1 MPTPL
6 SLLAAAPH
14 RTLFLPGAVQTVLAV
29 AFWLAALLAQAGL
42 LPLPEPRLPAAALHL
57 WVMPYGL
64 FPFFVFGFLF
74 TAVPNWLETAPPA
87 KAAYVLVAVFL
98 ASGVAIAYVAAFWPV
113 LALPAWGLQTAGWFA
128 ALWALGRL
136 LTAPRRTAAPPAST
150 LTVLPALDR
159 RHARVAWL
167 ACALGALGNLLFA
180 LWLANDTGP
189 ALRWAQALGIW
200 GFLTPLFLAVCHRML
215 PWFTSR
221 IVGGYAPYRP
231 TWALGTLVGLAWL
244 HAILEGLGLPQ
255 WTWVADLPLAA
266 VTAWLA
272 WRWHHPHVWRVR
284 LLAMLHLALP
294 WAALAFTLYAIDSLM
309 SWSGAGSGLG
319 LAPLHALGI
328 GFFGGM
334 LLAMAARVS
343 LGHSGRKL
351 EADRLTW
358 GLFWLVQVAA
368 LARILPELLA
378 VAQPLPWQILSATLW
393 LAAFLPWAW
402 RHAPFYWRPRV
413 DGKPG

>member
-29 AFWLAALLAQAGL
+29 VFWLAALLAQAGV
-42 LPLPEPRLPAAALHL
+42 LPLPEPGLPAVALHL

-64 FPFFVFGFLF
+64 FPFFVFGFVF
-74 TAVPNWLETAPPA
+74 TAVPNWLETTAPA
-87 KAAYVLVAVFL
+87 KAAYVSVAVLL
-98 ASGVAIAYVAAFWPV
+98 ASGVALAYAAAFWPT
-113 LALPAWGLQTAGWFA
+113 LALPAWGLQILGWFA
-128 ALWALGRL
+128 ALGVLGRL
-136 LTAPRRTAAPPAST
+136 LMAPRHPAAVPAAT

-167 ACALGALGNLLFA
+167 ACALGALGNLIFA
-180 LWLANDTGP
+180 SWLVSGAGA

-200 GFLTPLFLAVCHRML
+200 GFLAPLFLAVCHRMI

-221 IVGGYAPYRP
+221 VVSGYVPYRP
-231 TWALGTLVGLAWL
+231 TWALLALVGLGWV
-244 HAILEGLGLPQ
+244 HGVFEGFDLPQ
-255 WTWVADLPLAA
+255 WTWVADLPLA
-266 VTAWLA
+266 VLTAWLA
-272 WRWHHPHVWRVR
+272 WRWYHPHVWRVR
-284 LLAMLHLALP
+284 LLAMLHVALP
-294 WAALAFTLYAIDSLM
+294 WAALAFALYALDSLL
-309 SWSGAGSGLG
+309 SWSDAGSGLG
-319 LAPLHALGI
+319 LAPLHTLGI
-328 GFFGGM
+328 GFFAGM
-334 LLAMAARVS
+334 LLAMASRVS

-358 GLFWLVQVAA
+358 GLFWLVQAA
-368 LARILPELLA
+368 AVVRILPDLFSLAHPHSWQLLA
-378 VAQPLPWQILSATLW
+378 ASLW

-402 RHAPFYWRPRV
+402 RYAPFYWRPRV